1 MARFRAVASRIR
13 FRRRNDF
20 GVASVPQQIFLRN
33 KRLFTAGCVAYQL
46 CRGAN
51 RGNAEQNRK
60 GTGGNQVMR
69 KDDMASLKNWAG

>member
-1 MARFRAVASRIR
+1 MPCRDKFSFATS
-13 FRRRNDF
+13 DY
-20 GVASVPQQIFLRN
+20 L
-33 KRLFTAGCVAYQL
+33 TAGSMAYRL

-60 GTGGNQVMR
+60 GTGENPVLR